1 MIEYRTIPV
10 QGIADELQVL
20 RTLRLNCLGS
30 LFYFVRN
37 GLRRKRLT
45 ANLHLPLCKTLER
58 DHIKDVIEMP
68 RDHFKST
75 CASEGLAM
83 WRALPFTNQDEDD
96 FKTLG
101 YPDEFIQWMKRSHNP
116 NSRNL
121 LVSGNITNA
130 AKLGKKIR
138 WHFESNSIYR
148 ALFPETLPTTAET
161 WTDYSLHV
169 KRPAGGSGGAHGEG
183 TFDFLGVGS
192 AVQSRHYNGIVIEDD
207 LIGIKE
213 AESQVLMDKA
223 IDYHQLLV
231 GIFEA
236 EDPNHELDELVIGN
250 RWGYADLNA
259 HLQEHEPDFRFES
272 HSALGGCCPL
282 HPQDTPIF
290 PEEFSFEKLLK
301 RKQRLGNYKF
311 SCFPAGTP
319 VLMSDWTEK
328 NIEQLNPGDEI
339 VGYSTDS
346 YMTLKKATVE
356 FVNRRKTRVIQAI
369 MSSGRTIF
377 CTPEHKFLKA
387 IHRDR
392 GSPYTELR
400 AGHKIISVYA
410 PPKLPNYSGAQRD
423 LDWLG
428 GMFDGEGS
436 ANNVPCISQ
445 SPNINPDVCRMLI
458 DTLQRLGISYR
469 YEPASEQFFLLGG
482 RSLKILLLTHARMA
496 KKKRFVD
503 YIWKK
508 PSRVGEIRNPVDKV
522 VNFIDC
528 GEQDVYNIQSSTGN
542 YVAWG
547 YACKNC
553 QFLNNPSAPEDA
565 DFRLEWLH
573 YFELKWSDKGRFKL
587 QFPVENGI
595 VRPDVR
601 QSGLN
606 IAMVVDPNHSGNQGR
621 GRCRHAIVVDGVDQ
635 EDNHYVLE
643 SWAEAASFDVF
654 YNKIFEIAQKFGL
667 TRVGVETVA
676 AQKYVAHHIEHL
688 CGVKGY
694 SLRIDPLKG
703 EVDLGDGEISTR
715 KEFRIRNVLAPIA
728 EQGRLFVQQRQVGF
742 INEYQTFPK
751 GRYVDQLDAF
761 AYAPQ
766 LVRKP
771 MDDATHFA
779 LLAENQAQMNRMG
792 QGYSYGYGRSR
803 GNTGVFNA

>member
-1 MIEYRTIPV
+1 MIEYRTIAVNNLP
-10 QGIADELQVL
+10 DELQVL

-37 GLRRKRLT
+37 ALRRKRLT
-45 ANLHLPLCKTLER
+45 ANLHLALCKTLER

-83 WRALPFTNQDEDD
+83 WRALPFTQQDEDD
-96 FKTLG
+96 FRALG
-101 YPDEFIQWMKRSHNP
+101 YPDEFIRWMKRSHNP
-116 NSRNL
+116 DSRNL

-148 ALFPETLPTTAET
+148 ALFPETLPTTSET

-169 KRPAGGSGGAHGEG
+169 KRPSGGSGGAHGEG

-250 RWGYADLNA
+250 RWGYADLNS
-259 HLQEHEPDFRFES
+259 HLREHEPEFRFES
-272 HSALGGCCPL
+272 HSALGGCCSQ

-311 SCFPAGTP
+311 SC
-319 VLMSDWTEK
+319 
-328 NIEQLNPGDEI
+328 
-339 VGYSTDS
+339 
-346 YMTLKKATVE
+346 
-356 FVNRRKTRVIQAI
+356 
-369 MSSGRTIF
+369 
-377 CTPEHKFLKA
+377 
-387 IHRDR
+387 
-392 GSPYTELR
+392 
-400 AGHKIISVYA
+400 
-410 PPKLPNYSGAQRD
+410 
-423 LDWLG
+423 
-428 GMFDGEGS
+428 
-436 ANNVPCISQ
+436 
-445 SPNINPDVCRMLI
+445 
-458 DTLQRLGISYR
+458 
-469 YEPASEQFFLLGG
+469 
-482 RSLKILLLTHARMA
+482 
-496 KKKRFVD
+496 
-503 YIWKK
+503 
-508 PSRVGEIRNPVDKV
+508 
-522 VNFIDC
+522 
-528 GEQDVYNIQSSTGN
+528 
-542 YVAWG
+542 
-547 YACKNC
+547 

-565 DFRLEWLH
+565 DFRLEWLN
-573 YFELKWSDKGRFKL
+573 YFTMVWSEKGRFKL
-587 QFPVENGI
+587 QFPVKNGI

-601 QSGLN
+601 QSNLN

-621 GRCRHAIVVDGVDQ
+621 GRCKHAIIVDGVDQ
-635 EDNHYVLE
+635 EDNHYLLE
-643 SWAEAASFDVF
+643 SWAEAASFDTF
-654 YNKIFEIAQKFGL
+654 YNKIFEIAQKFQL

-688 CGVKGY
+688 SGVKSY
-694 SLRIDPLKG
+694 SLRIDQLKG
-703 EVDLGDGEISTR
+703 EVDLGDGEVSTR

-728 EQGRLFVQQRQVGF
+728 EQGRLFVQDRQIGF

-751 GRYVDQLDAF
+751 GRFVDQLDAF

-779 LLAENQAQMNRMG
+779 LLAENQSQMNRLG
-792 QGYSYGYGRSR
+792 QGYSYGYNKHS
-803 GNTGVFNA
+803 NTGVYQA

>member
-10 QGIADELQVL
+10 QGLTSELQVL
-20 RTLRLNCLGS
+20 HTLRLNCLGS
-30 LFYFVRN
+30 LFYFVCN
-37 GLRRKRLT
+37 ALRRKRLT
-45 ANLHLPLCKTLER
+45 ANLHLPLCRTLER

-83 WRALPFTNQDEDD
+83 WRALPFTQQDEDA
-96 FKTLG
+96 FYSLG
-101 YPDEFIQWMKRSHNP
+101 YPDEFIAWMKRSHNP
-116 NSRNL
+116 DSRNL

-148 ALFPETLPTTAET
+148 ALFPETLPTTSET

-169 KRPAGGSGGAHGEG
+169 RRPSGGSGGAHGEG

-213 AESQVLMDKA
+213 SESQALMDKA

-250 RWGYADLNA
+250 RWGYADLNS
-259 HLQEHEPDFRFES
+259 HLREFEPEFRFES
-272 HSALGGCCPL
+272 HSALGGCCSL
-282 HPQDTPIF
+282 HQQDVPIF
-290 PEEFSFEKLLK
+290 PEEFSFDKLLR

-311 SCFPAGTP
+311 S
-319 VLMSDWTEK
+319 
-328 NIEQLNPGDEI
+328 
-339 VGYSTDS
+339 
-346 YMTLKKATVE
+346 
-356 FVNRRKTRVIQAI
+356 
-369 MSSGRTIF
+369 
-377 CTPEHKFLKA
+377 
-387 IHRDR
+387 
-392 GSPYTELR
+392 
-400 AGHKIISVYA
+400 
-410 PPKLPNYSGAQRD
+410 
-423 LDWLG
+423 
-428 GMFDGEGS
+428 
-436 ANNVPCISQ
+436 
-445 SPNINPDVCRMLI
+445 
-458 DTLQRLGISYR
+458 
-469 YEPASEQFFLLGG
+469 
-482 RSLKILLLTHARMA
+482 
-496 KKKRFVD
+496 
-503 YIWKK
+503 
-508 PSRVGEIRNPVDKV
+508 
-522 VNFIDC
+522 
-528 GEQDVYNIQSSTGN
+528 
-542 YVAWG
+542 
-547 YACKNC
+547 C

-565 DFRLEWLH
+565 DFRLEWLN
-573 YFELKWSDKGRFKL
+573 YFEIKWSDKGRFKL
-587 QFPVENGI
+587 TFPVKNGV
-595 VRPDVR
+595 VRPDIR
-601 QSGLN
+601 QSQLN

-621 GRCRHAIVVDGVDQ
+621 GRCRHAIIVDGVDQ
-635 EDNHYVLE
+635 DDNHYLLE

-688 CGVKGY
+688 CGTKGY

-703 EVDLGDGEISTR
+703 EVDLGDGEISTK
-715 KEFRIRNVLAPIA
+715 KEFRIRNVLSPIA
-728 EQGRLFVQQRQVGF
+728 EQNRLFVQERQVGF

-779 LLAENQAQMNRMG
+779 LLAENQSRMNQLG
-792 QGYSYGYGRSR
+792 QGYSYGYGKGR
-803 GNTGVFNA
+803 NTNAYHA